1 MNPEPSQELSRDRH
15 TVLLVTAAWCIPC
28 RPAPTLL
35 RELAR
40 RWSGDVHPVL
50 LEDPSDAQL
59 DEWGISVLPT
69 WLRLEP
75 AAEPADT
82 RSVEPA
88 DALDDALT
96 DEPADTP
103 ADPPGEGRPGAR
115 ISTQGTYGIRD
126 SHDSHDTHGTHDTHD
141 THGIRDS
148 HDIHRTHDIHDT
160 HGLIVRDIPARAP
173 DGAAVHLPGVWV
185 IADRVEGALPK
196 HVIHDRLGPD
206 SVRPDGDS
214 SRA

>member
-1 MNPEPSQELSRDRH
+1 MNPEPSRELSRDRH
-15 TVLLVTAAWCIPC
+15 AVLLVTAAWCIPC

-82 RSVEPA
+82 RSVGPA

-126 SHDSHDTHGTHDTHD
+126 SHDIHGTHDT
-141 THGIRDS
+141 
-148 HDIHRTHDIHDT
+148 HDT

-173 DGAAVHLPGVWV
+173 EGAAVHLPGVWV

-196 HVIHDRLGPD
+196 HVIHDRFGPD